1 MDQSYW
7 MALAASSI
15 ACAVT
20 TTGIIA
26 VRRFEGW
33 SKANAPH
40 FASFAAGML
49 VTITILHIVPGAIR
63 LGMRV
68 PAYVLAGYLIMYAFD
83 RFLAAYASDKPRV
96 AGYSLGLLPL
106 VGIGTH
112 SLLDGV
118 IYSISFSVNPFTGA
132 VVTLGMILHELPEG
146 MTMYTLLVRSGFASR
161 AAFLLAF
168 FATAFT
174 TPLGMALSYPFISRL
189 DAPVLGSL
197 LALSGGT
204 LLYVG
209 ASHLLPWAEGE
220 RRSYGAAAFAAG
232 VVIAVGIVLSGG

>member
-7 MALAASSI
+7 MALAASLL

-20 TTGIIA
+20 TTGIMA

-33 SKANAPH
+33 SRAKAPY

-49 VTITILHIVPGAIR
+49 VTISILHIVPSAMR
-63 LGMRV
+63 LTMQA
-68 PAYVLAGYLIMYAFD
+68 PAWVLAGYLIMYGFD
-83 RFLAAYASDKPRV
+83 RFLAAYAAGKPRV
-96 AGYSLGLLPL
+96 EGYSLGLLPL

-118 IYSISFSVNPFTGA
+118 IYSISFNVNPFTGA

-146 MTMYTLLVRSGFASR
+146 MTMYTLLVRSGFSSR

-168 FATAFT
+168 FATALT
-174 TPLGMALSYPFISRL
+174 TPLGMTLSYPFISRL

-197 LALSGGT
+197 LALSGGA

-209 ASHLLPWAEGE
+209 ASHLLPWAEHE
-220 RRSYGAAAFAAG
+220 RRSYGFAAFAAG
-232 VVIAVGIVLSGG
+232 VAIAIGIVLSGG